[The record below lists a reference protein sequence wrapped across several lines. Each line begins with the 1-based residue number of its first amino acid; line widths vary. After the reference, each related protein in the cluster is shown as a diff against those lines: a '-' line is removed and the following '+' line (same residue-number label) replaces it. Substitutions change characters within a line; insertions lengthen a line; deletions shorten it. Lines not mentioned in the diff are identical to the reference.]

1 MTKMPHIDTKTGRRR
16 RQKPE
21 VFLRPPCDWPEL
33 IARLRAHRVGR
44 SASLAKIADY
54 ALEQPLEVA
63 LGKTAR
69 IAEVCDVS
77 APDVVRLAQKLGFEG
92 FIEMRDFFRGPLR
105 LSPTHTDSGVRHPT
119 PSQ

>member
-1 MTKMPHIDTKTGRRR
+1 MMNSPRIDTRTGRRR

-33 IARLRAHRVGR
+33 IARLRAQRVGR
-44 SASLAKIADY
+44 SACLAKVADY

-63 LGKTAR
+63 LGTTAR

-77 APDVVRLAQKLGFEG
+77 APDIVRLAQKLGFEG

-105 LSPTHTDSGVRHPT
+105 PSPADTDNRAHHPT